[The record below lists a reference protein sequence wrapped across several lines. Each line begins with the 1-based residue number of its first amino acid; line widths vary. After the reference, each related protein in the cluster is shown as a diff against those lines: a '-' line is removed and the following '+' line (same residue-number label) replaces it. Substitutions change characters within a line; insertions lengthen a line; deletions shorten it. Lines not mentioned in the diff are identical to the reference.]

1 MIQNNPAHMKA
12 INVYKMMYAGLFGL
26 IGMCLIIHSV
36 GIILH
41 VRCMINAIWR
51 IIMLFLVRKS
61 MLHVKMMKNAGNL
74 RQTWILIF
82 TRLWRTVLYSLRFTI
97 VGGNNLML
105 IIIVWLK
112 NGHVNRNKNVEISLA
127 MKQSTILIAQII
139 LFVKK
144 F

>member
-1 MIQNNPAHMKA
+1 MKVT
-12 INVYKMMYAGLFGL
+12 NVYKMMYAGLFGV

-61 MLHVKMMKNAGNL
+61 MLPVKMMKNAGNL

-82 TRLWRTVLYSLRFTI
+82 TRLWRTVLYSLSFMI
-97 VGGNNLML
+97 VGGNNLWL

-112 NGHVNRNKNVEISLA
+112 NGRVNKIKIVEISLV

-139 LFVKK
+139 LFVTIS
-144 F
+144 